1 MRKDQSKKAAIALLE
16 EIITAGEAAV
26 IPLDMRQWILEENK
40 CRTACCM
47 CGDVAIART
56 PNDDTAYLV
65 ADSFA
70 AELDDAIAE
79 VFGVSEEFSA
89 ECIYGFE
96 AKARLASAEESD
108 IFQTQELTHS
118 HLTTDHNDRAI
129 AHDFVRL
136 MINKVNTL

>member
-1 MRKDQSKKAAIALLE
+1 MDREQSKKTAIALLE
-16 EIITAGEAAV
+16 EIITAGEAAT
-26 IPLDMRQWILEENK
+26 IPLDMRQWIREENR

-70 AELDDAIAE
+70 AELDDAIESA
-79 VFGVSEEFSA
+79 FGIIEEFSA

-96 AKARLASAEESD
+96 AKARLGSAEDNGFLLLKNCSTR
-108 IFQTQELTHS
+108 I
-118 HLTTDHNDRAI
+118 
-129 AHDFVRL
+129 
-136 MINKVNTL
+136 